1 MSKKVCIFC
10 GARTGNSPEIIER
23 TKELVALLASQDYD
37 LVYGG
42 GNGGL
47 MGLIADNFLDHGRKV
62 IGIRPDILLSE
73 ENSHDGLTEMI
84 STVDMFERKKLMVE
98 ISDSFIALPGGV
110 GTLDEILDVF
120 TLNKI
125 NAIHKPMALY
135 DIDGFYK
142 KFEELLGT
150 FIKYE
155 YLDESAMDMLIIDN
169 DVNELVNRI
178 NEFKSNRFEVL

>member
-10 GARTGNSPEIIER
+10 GARTGNSPEIIEK
-23 TKELVALLASQDYD
+23 TKELVALLAAQDYD

-47 MGLIADNFLDHGRKV
+47 MGLIADEFLAHGRKV
-62 IGIRPDILLSE
+62 IGIRPSILLSE

-84 STVDMFERKKLMVE
+84 STEDMFERKKNMVD

-125 NAIHKPMALY
+125 HAIHKPMALF
-135 DIDGFYK
+135 DIDGFYQ
-142 KFEELLGT
+142 KFEELLDT

-155 YLDESAMDMLIIDN
+155 YLDESAMDLLIIEKE
-169 DVNELVNRI
+169 VKELVNRI
-178 NEFKSNRFEVL
+178 NNFK

>member
-10 GARTGNSPEIIER
+10 GARTGNSEEIINE
-23 TKELVALLASQDYD
+23 TKKLVKLLADQNYD

-47 MGLIADNFLDHGRKV
+47 MGLIADEFLAHGRQV
-62 IGIRPDILLSE
+62 IGIRPSILLSE

-84 STVDMFERKKLMVE
+84 STIDMFERKKLMVE

-110 GTLDEILDVF
+110 GTLDEILDVM

-125 NAIHKPMALY
+125 DAIHKPMVLF
-135 DIDGFYK
+135 DINGFYK
-142 KFEELLGT
+142 KLDGLMDTFVEYGFLDKEAKGLL
-150 FIKYE
+150 IME
-155 YLDESAMDMLIIDN
+155 NDASYLVEALEN
-169 DVNELVNRI
+169 Y
-178 NEFKSNRFEVL
+178 K

>member
-110 GTLDEILDVF
+110 GTLDEI
-120 TLNKI
+120 

-178 NEFKSNRFEVL
+178 NEFK

>member
-10 GARTGNSPEIIER
+10 GARTGNSLEIIEK
-23 TKELVALLASQDYD
+23 TKELVAILAAQDYD

-47 MGLIADNFLDHGRKV
+47 MGLIADEFLAFGRKV
-62 IGIRPDILLSE
+62 IGVRPSILLSE

-84 STVDMFERKKLMVE
+84 STVDMFERKKLMVD

-125 NAIHKPMALY
+125 EAIRKPMALY
-135 DIDGFYK
+135 DVDGFYK

-150 FIKYE
+150 FIQYE
-155 YLDESAMDMLIIDN
+155 YLDESAMNMLIIDN
-169 DVNELVNRI
+169 NATELVNRV
-178 NEFKSNRFEVL
+178 NNFK

>member
-1 MSKKVCIFC
+1 
-10 GARTGNSPEIIER
+10 
-23 TKELVALLASQDYD
+23 
-37 LVYGG
+37 
-42 GNGGL
+42 
-47 MGLIADNFLDHGRKV
+47 
-62 IGIRPDILLSE
+62 LSE

-178 NEFKSNRFEVL
+178 NEFK